1 MADGGTMQ
9 LDNYLDLA
17 IHAAKES
24 GKIQLEWL
32 GKDKKV
38 ELKGEIN
45 LVTEV
50 DMICEGRIIEIIK
63 KAFPEHNILTEETPM
78 PEGSSP
84 YRWIIDPLDGTT
96 NYAHG
101 YPFFCTSIA
110 LELEGKIVSGAIY
123 DPLLDE
129 LYTAQQGEGAF
140 LNGERIAVSETERLT
155 EALICTGFPYDLRE
169 SAVNNLDHFNRF
181 IMEAR
186 AVRRDGSA
194 ALDLCYVAAG
204 RFDGFW
210 ELKLNPWDVTAGAL
224 IVEEAGGVVTDFSG
238 GPLDSY
244 GQETLASNGRIHGVM
259 VRVLEREK

>member
-1 MADGGTMQ
+1 MQ
-9 LDNYLDLA
+9 LDNLQTIA
-17 IHAAKES
+17 IQAVKES
-24 GKIQLEWL
+24 GAIQREWL
-32 GKDKKV
+32 GKEKKI
-38 ELKGEIN
+38 EFKGEIN

-50 DMICEGRIIEIIK
+50 DKRCEERIIEIIRE
-63 KAFPEHNILTEETPM
+63 AFPEHNILTEETPM

-101 YPFFCTSIA
+101 YPCFCTSVA
-110 LELEGKIVSGAIY
+110 LELEGEICLGVIY

-129 LYTAQQGEGAF
+129 LFTAQQGKGAF
-140 LNGERIAVSETERLT
+140 LNGERIAVSKTERLT
-155 EALICTGFPYDLRE
+155 NALICTGFPYDLRE
-169 SAVNNLDHFNRF
+169 SPENNVNHFNNF

-210 ELKLNPWDVTAGAL
+210 ELKLYAWDVAAGKL
-224 IVEEAGGVVTDFSG
+224 IVEEAGGRVTDFSG
-238 GPLDSY
+238 GDLDIY
-244 GQETLASNGRIHGVM
+244 GQETLASNGRIHEEM
-259 VRVLEREK
+259 VRVLERGR

>member
-1 MADGGTMQ
+1 MVVGGAMQ
-9 LDNYLDLA
+9 FDNLLDIA
-17 IHAAKES
+17 IRAAKES
-24 GKIQLEWL
+24 GAIQCEWM

-63 KAFPEHNILTEETPM
+63 EAFPEHNILTEETPM

-110 LELEGKIVSGAIY
+110 LELEGKIVLGAIY
-123 DPLLDE
+123 DPMLDE
-129 LYTAQQGEGAF
+129 LFTAQQGKGTF
-140 LNGERIAVSETERLT
+140 LNGERIAVSEKEQLT
-155 EALICTGFPYDLRE
+155 ESLLCTGFPYDLRE
-169 SAVNNLDHFNRF
+169 SAVNNLDHFNHF
-181 IMEAR
+181 IKEAR
-186 AVRRDGSA
+186 AIRRDGSA

-210 ELKLNPWDVTAGAL
+210 ELKLNAWDVAAGML
-224 IVEEAGGVVTDFSG
+224 IVEEAGGKVTDFNG
-238 GPLDSY
+238 GPLNIY
-244 GQETLASNGRIHGVM
+244 GQETLASNGRIHEEMVGV
-259 VRVLEREK
+259 LKTGA

>member
-1 MADGGTMQ
+1 MQ
-9 LDNYLDLA
+9 LDDLQA
-17 IHAAKES
+17 IAIRAVRES
-24 GKIQLEWL
+24 GAIQKEWL
-32 GKDKKV
+32 RKDKRI

-50 DMICEGRIIEIIK
+50 DRRSEQRIIEIIK

-78 PEGSSP
+78 PELPSP

-101 YPFFCTSIA
+101 YPCFCTSIA
-110 LELEGKIVSGAIY
+110 LELKGEIVLGAIY

-129 LYTAQQGEGAF
+129 LFTVQKGKGAF
-140 LNGERIAVSETERLT
+140 LNNERLFVSKT
-155 EALICTGFPYDLRE
+155 DQLTNALICTGFPYDLRE
-169 SAVNNLDHFNRF
+169 SRENNLNHFNHF

-186 AVRRDGSA
+186 AIRRDGSA

-210 ELKLNPWDVTAGAL
+210 ELKLYPWDVAAGKL
-224 IVEEAGGVVTDFSG
+224 LVEEAGGTVTDFRG
-238 GPLDSY
+238 GPLNIY
-244 GQETLASNGRIHGVM
+244 GQQILASNGRIHQEM
-259 VRVLEREK
+259 IRVLQRG